1 MAIVPQFAHGGTRHG
16 PTARNADRAVLVD
29 FRRFLAL
36 IRATKR
42 PMAQRAVWL
51 RLLPMRAIC
60 RVRSRSAAA
69 AGAVHVRVRAMAC
82 PSRSSAGERHAS
94 GSGLGPPGGELCR

>member
-1 MAIVPQFAHGGTRHG
+1 MALTGTGASRI
-16 PTARNADRAVLVD
+16 P
-29 FRRFLAL
+29 
-36 IRATKR
+36 ATKR

-69 AGAVHVRVRAMAC
+69 ACAVHVRVRAMAL
-82 PSRSSAGERHAS
+82 PVAAPRATRQRPRPWPARRRVMPVIRGR
-94 GSGLGPPGGELCR
+94 